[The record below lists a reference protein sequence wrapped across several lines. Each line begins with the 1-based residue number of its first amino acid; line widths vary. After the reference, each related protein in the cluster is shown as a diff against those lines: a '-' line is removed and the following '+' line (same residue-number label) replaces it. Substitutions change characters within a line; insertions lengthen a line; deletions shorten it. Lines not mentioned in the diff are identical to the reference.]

1 MAYDVTKTNTERLA
15 IVDDRTVE
23 TSSSSIGLI
32 GKNYTNHGEIIAENL
47 VHMLENFNSF
57 NPTKSEV
64 EPLPPKNPII
74 GQLWYENFPKADP
87 VENLNVYTGCDKTWQ
102 RVNPNLTKVEDK
114 SSAYTISELD
124 HGSYLRIDSTTLK
137 TITLPN
143 TASIPVGTSVIIVRV
158 GTGDVV
164 ISAADGAVVE
174 PQNLPKM
181 IANRFGRITAIK
193 VMQSSGVST
202 WEIDATADKL
212 SSETWNIIANPSMVD
227 EGGTVTW
234 TITSN
239 ALPGTYYW
247 SIEQTGGISGADFT
261 NTAMSGTFAL
271 VNGTATVIKTL
282 SNDTI
287 VEGSET
293 ITFNV
298 AKTQG
303 GVAVKTSTVIVADKT
318 PSPDGST
325 TEPTPAPTPA
335 YNPSI
340 NLQDSFGGTGTVTIN
355 WTIVNGPAN
364 GTYYYEFTDA
374 GGIYADGNG
383 SLNSFGVATI
393 ATELGRPEMP
403 STGFNLRVTLS
414 LANVITNEL
423 SDRIS
428 YIERVDDGSVNNDTS
443 AVMLANYFWINR
455 SSLVRYGTSGDS
467 YPGDNYS
474 VNNPNARFVTSFRN
488 MWTYSNSVLPGSTYF
503 TVISLATGAIGNS
516 GGITTT
522 VVEGGTLSLDL
533 GSRTYVGDGPDPTN
547 TGSVYGISYDVKIY
561 QGSIN
566 EIISNSIVSKH
577 AGGNRGAWT
586 YSYILPQRWDFVSST
601 VNFNENYTATLNP
614 GDIHFTLIERGGD
627 GASPIVQPNGISNNM
642 TVDNWWYNAGGV
654 QCSVNTSSSPIA
666 LTYPLTLNPAVDGE
680 SGTTPEYYT
689 NPFAGWTPRIAGIL
703 RKLA

>member
-57 NPTKSEV
+57 NPTKPEV

-271 VNGTATVIKTL
+271 VNGTATVTKTL

-335 YNPSI
+335 P
-340 NLQDSFGGTGTVTIN
+340 TPEPT
-355 WTIVNGPAN
+355 PAP
-364 GTYYYEFTDA
+364 TPA
-374 GGIYADGNG
+374 
-383 SLNSFGVATI
+383 
-393 ATELGRPEMP
+393 P
-403 STGFNLRVTLS
+403 
-414 LANVITNEL
+414 
-423 SDRIS
+423 
-428 YIERVDDGSVNNDTS
+428 DDGSVNNNTS
-443 AVMLANYFWINR
+443 AIMLANYFWINR

-503 TVISLATGAIGNS
+503 TVISLATGAIGNG

-547 TGSVYGISYDVKIY
+547 TGNNYGISYDVKIY

-577 AGGNRGAWT
+577 AGGNKGAWT
-586 YSYILPQRWDFVSST
+586 YSYILPQRWNFVSST
-601 VNFNENYTATLNP
+601 VNFEQSTYTATLNP

-627 GASPIVQPNGISNNM
+627 YGYKIVQPNGISNNM
-642 TVDNWWYNAGGV
+642 TVDNWWYNGGGV
-654 QCSVNTSSSPIA
+654 QCSVNTSSSPVTISYPPTVTEPVNGEFEIPGST
-666 LTYPLTLNPAVDGE
+666 TYDLNA
-680 SGTTPEYYT
+680 
-689 NPFAGWTPRIAGIL
+689 WTPRIAGIL
-703 RKLA
+703 RKLD